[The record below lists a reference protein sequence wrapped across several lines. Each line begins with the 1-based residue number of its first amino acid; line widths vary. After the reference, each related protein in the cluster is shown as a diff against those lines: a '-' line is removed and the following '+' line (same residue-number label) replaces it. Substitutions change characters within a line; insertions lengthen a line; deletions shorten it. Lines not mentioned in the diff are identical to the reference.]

1 MEIKELVILI
11 KETKKNK
18 KEAERLYSKL
28 WLNGDFNSKTYWSH
42 PTKYSHIQPYL
53 KTIQENTEKL
63 MHYIQ
68 DLEDGY
74 DQ

>member
-1 MEIKELVILI
+1 VKP
-11 KETKKNK
+11 
-18 KEAERLYSKL
+18 RLE
-28 WLNGDFNSKTYWSH
+28 
-42 PTKYSHIQPYL
+42 
-53 KTIQENTEKL
+53 TIQQPDKGVCLDKENTEKL